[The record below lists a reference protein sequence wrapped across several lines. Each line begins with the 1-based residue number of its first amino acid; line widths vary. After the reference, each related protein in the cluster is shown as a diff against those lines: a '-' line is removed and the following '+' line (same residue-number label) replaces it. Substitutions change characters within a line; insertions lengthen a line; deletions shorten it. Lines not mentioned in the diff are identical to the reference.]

1 MGSATTPT
9 TVSTA
14 TMPTSMTD
22 AEATR
27 LGLKVYSHGVTY
39 TGSPNSPTI
48 TLTGGGGTLSSITY
62 SHFLPYQI
70 QDGTYRLRMS
80 FRAFVSSTA
89 RTTASFAIAGVA
101 FPALDQPLAGN
112 TAGAAPTTYVVAA
125 SSTVV
130 VGHSSSTT
138 DTYMISGDV
147 ALASKP
153 TWAY

>member
-27 LGLKVYSHGVTY
+27 LGFKRYVHGTTY
-39 TGSPNSPTI
+39 FNGIAPTI
-48 TLTGGGGTLSSITY
+48 TATASGLSVGGNSMI
-62 SHFLPYQI
+62 PYQM
-70 QDGTYRLRMS
+70 QDGTWRLKGNI
-80 FRAFVSSTA
+80 ATAYSSNTNGDI
-89 RTTASFAIAGVA
+89 FIAGITT
-101 FPALDQPLAGN
+101 PADNQPIAINTQINTINNNYFGASGN
-112 TAGAAPTTYVVAA
+112 QIVIRF
-125 SSTVV
+125 ST
-130 VGHSSSTT
+130 GKT
-138 DTYMISGDV
+138 ISEFSFDV